1 MSDTTTL
8 LKRHKAWR
16 KGRKKLSKMEG
27 KGDFPSSSQWQNS
40 DDEGVQIG
48 EEAIELLR
56 QPVKIWTLAL
66 ADDDRP
72 DMHPLRVT
80 VHPTEEACWEHLREQ
95 YDPEGMADDE
105 PPVAIVGHL
114 ENEGWVI
121 NIDVHEVSRS

>member
-1 MSDTTTL
+1 MTDTNTL

-16 KGRKKLSKMEG
+16 KGRKKLSKMES

-56 QPVKIWTLAL
+56 QPIKVWTCAIKT
-66 ADDDRP
+66 P
-72 DMHPLRVT
+72 DTPGVFAW
-80 VHPTEEACWEHLREQ
+80 VFNTEDEIFEALRES
-95 YDPEGMADDE
+95 YDEDGEADDE

-114 ENEGWVI
+114 EDRGYEI
-121 NIDVHEVSRS
+121 DIDVQEVARP